1 MVKTDQ
7 SFDFIYEKEPEGST
21 FEPLTLEKVM
31 DHSINSL
38 LRLMYKTC
46 KNQSQRIKDYLVQ
59 YKAALIMKRLIT
71 KFEYAEVRKNS
82 AKIIKIQI
90 KFMNR
95 NWRKNNMKIVSLV
108 YQYVRIRNLDDWL
121 GMENSQEED
130 LYLTQDEIRH
140 LNSDFNYKHYGQF
153 YEKLEETNQL
163 LSEEAG
169 AVNNVAEEGVQAV
182 IGKSGLHMG
191 VTETN
196 MLH

>member
-1 MVKTDQ
+1 
-7 SFDFIYEKEPEGST
+7 
-21 FEPLTLEKVM
+21 
-31 DHSINSL
+31 
-38 LRLMYKTC
+38 
-46 KNQSQRIKDYLVQ
+46 
-59 YKAALIMKRLIT
+59 MKRLIT
-71 KFEYAEVRKNS
+71 KFEYEEVRKNS

>member
-1 MVKTDQ
+1 
-7 SFDFIYEKEPEGST
+7 
-21 FEPLTLEKVM
+21 
-31 DHSINSL
+31 
-38 LRLMYKTC
+38 
-46 KNQSQRIKDYLVQ
+46 
-59 YKAALIMKRLIT
+59 MKRLIT
-71 KFEYAEVRKNS
+71 KFEFAEVRKNS

-108 YQYVRIRNLDDWL
+108 YQYVRLRNLDDWL

-163 LSEEAG
+163 LSEEAAG
-169 AVNNVAEEGVQAV
+169 NVEGVQAV
-182 IGKSGLHMG
+182 VGKSGLSIG
-191 VTETN
+191 VAETN
-196 MLH
+196 MLHAMWNKYNVEETFYKNYEQWLEEEVWGYYD

>member
-1 MVKTDQ
+1 
-7 SFDFIYEKEPEGST
+7 
-21 FEPLTLEKVM
+21 
-31 DHSINSL
+31 
-38 LRLMYKTC
+38 
-46 KNQSQRIKDYLVQ
+46 
-59 YKAALIMKRLIT
+59 MKRLIT

-108 YQYVRIRNLDDWL
+108 YQYVKLRNLDDWL

-169 AVNNVAEEGVQAV
+169 NVGEEGVLAV
-182 IGKSGLHMG
+182 IGKSGLSIG
-191 VTETN
+191 VTEAN